1 MNVHRPIFGRIIARI
16 LARVPG
22 LFPAVLVALLCA
34 PAAADGPGPDGSF
47 SGEGHRQRLE
57 LLEQRLLQDAP
68 VSNRMALRGPRAPQ
82 SSGSSGSVSGPR
94 LVEADSQAVIA
105 RAVHQAQALGAV
117 ATVAVVDRVGNV
129 LAVYRTSG
137 TPADVLLT
145 TTGPGQ
151 ATVDG
156 GLEGIVLP
164 AAVGGDA
171 LAAIAKAVTGAFLST
186 SDGNAFTSR
195 TANQIVQE
203 HFNPGEFNQ
212 PSGPLF
218 GVQFSQLACSD
229 FMLAHAGGA
238 SSPGPQRSPL
248 GLSADPGGLPLYK
261 DGALV
266 GGVGVMADGQYGID
280 RNILDFDQD
289 VDEQIAL
296 AATFGFT
303 PPDDIRADR
312 ITVEGKTL
320 RFTDVDVGD
329 LPVDPASAPA
339 FSTLGPGDGGL
350 IPVPGY
356 NDGTIREGTVFGT
369 TPSGVR
375 GADAGL
381 FPDRDAFVF
390 VDGADQNRFPPT
402 AGTDASAL
410 TAEEVRVLLDEA
422 LGVANQARAQIRR
435 PLGSQARVTVS
446 VVDSNGEVLGIART
460 RDAPVF
466 GSDVS
471 LQKARTAAFFSSTGA
486 GAFLESV
493 TEPTV
498 YLDDGLAPRRLVD
511 IPDYVSAVRSFVGT
525 SALADGTAFSDRA
538 GGNLSRPFFPD
549 GILGTD
555 AGPFSKQ
562 AGEWSVFSTGLQ
574 LDLAMNGIVQHIGF
588 VAGLFPA
595 ETPNNCVGVALGA
608 GTSEAPGRNIA
619 NGIQIFPGSVPIYRG
634 DTLVGGI
641 GVSGDGIDQDDMI
654 AILGVDRASQRL
666 GGNVNNAPSA
676 MRADRLTPRGVRLRY
691 VQCPFAPF
699 LGSNVQEVCS
709 GL

>member
-1 MNVHRPIFGRIIARI
+1 MNRNARSIRPTVTL
-16 LARVPG
+16 LA
-22 LFPAVLVALLCA
+22 LALCA
-34 PAAADGPGPDGSF
+34 TAAADDPVGTSPF
-47 SGEGHRQRLE
+47 SEDAYLERLE
-57 LLEQRLLQDAP
+57 LLEHRLLRTVP
-68 VSNRMALRGPRAPQ
+68 SSPRIALRGPRTL
-82 SSGSSGSVSGPR
+82 GSVTGPR
-94 LVEADSQAVIA
+94 LLADDSEAVIA
-105 RAVHQAQALGAV
+105 RAVHQADALGAV
-117 ATVAVVDRVGNV
+117 ATIAVVDRVGNV
-129 LAVYRTSG
+129 LAVYRMNGSN
-137 TPADVLLT
+137 PDVLLAT
-145 TTGPGQ
+145 TDPGRP
-151 ATVDG
+151 AIDG

-164 AAVGGDA
+164 ATVGGDA
-171 LAAIAKAVTGAFLST
+171 LAAIAKAVTGAYLST
-186 SDGNAFTSR
+186 SDGNAFTTR

-229 FMLAHAGGA
+229 FTLAATGGGA
-238 SSPGPQRSPL
+238 SPGPQRSPL

-266 GGVGVMADGQYGID
+266 GGVGVMADGDYGID
-280 RNILDFDQD
+280 RNILDFD
-289 VDEQIAL
+289 VDLDERIAL

-320 RFTDVDVGD
+320 RFTDVDFDD
-329 LPVDPASAPA
+329 LAADPAAAPA
-339 FSTLGPGDGGL
+339 FSTLGPGDGSL

-356 NDGTIREGTVFGT
+356 SDGSVREGTVFGT
-369 TPSGVR
+369 APSGIR
-375 GADAGL
+375 GAPAAT

-390 VDGADQNRFPPT
+390 VDGADQDRYPPQ

-410 TAEEVRVLLDEA
+410 SAEEVRVILDEA

-446 VVDSNGEVLGIART
+446 VVDSNGVVLGMARS

-466 GSDVS
+466 GADVS
-471 LQKARTAAFFSSTGA
+471 LQKARTAAFFSSAAA
-486 GAFLESV
+486 GAFLEGV

-498 YLDDGLAPRRLVD
+498 YLDANLAPRRFVD
-511 IPDYVSAVRSFVGT
+511 IPDYVDAVRAFVGA

-555 AGPFSKQ
+555 AGPLSKP

-595 ETPNNCVGVALGA
+595 ETPDNCVGVELGS
-608 GTSEAPGRNIA
+608 GISTAPGGNLA

-654 AILGVDRASQRL
+654 ALLGVERAGQRL
-666 GGNVNNAPSA
+666 GGMVNNAPDA
-676 MRADRLTPRGVRLRY
+676 IRADRLTPRGVRLRY

-699 LGSNVQEVCS
+699 LDSNVQNACS
-709 GL
+709 GI

>member
-1 MNVHRPIFGRIIARI
+1 MNREARPIRPTVT
-16 LARVPG
+16 L
-22 LFPAVLVALLCA
+22 LALLLWA
-34 PAAADGPGPDGSF
+34 SAAADEPIGASPFTEDG
-47 SGEGHRQRLE
+47 HLQRLE
-57 LLEQRLLQDAP
+57 LLEPRLLRAAP
-68 VSNRMALRGPRAPQ
+68 QSSRMALRGPR
-82 SSGSSGSVSGPR
+82 SLGSVTGPR
-94 LVEADSQAVIA
+94 LVDADIEAVIA
-105 RAVHQAQALGAV
+105 RAVHQAGVLGAA
-117 ATVAVVDRVGNV
+117 ATIAVVDRVGNV

-137 TPADVLLT
+137 STPDVRLA

-151 ATVDG
+151 PAIDG

-171 LAAIAKAVTGAFLST
+171 LAAIAKAVTGAYLST
-186 SDGNAFTSR
+186 SEGNAFTTR

-229 FMLAHAGGA
+229 FTLAFTGGDA
-238 SSPGPQRSPL
+238 SPGPQRSPL

-261 DGALV
+261 DDALV
-266 GGVGVMADGQYGID
+266 GGVGVMADGEYGID

-289 VDEQIAL
+289 IDEQIAL
-296 AATFGFT
+296 AATFGYA

-320 RFTDVDVGD
+320 RFTDVDFDD
-329 LPVDPASAPA
+329 LAADPAGAPA
-339 FSTLGPGDGGL
+339 FSTLGPGDGSL

-356 NDGTIREGTVFGT
+356 SDGNIREGTVFGT
-369 TPSGVR
+369 APSGIR
-375 GADAGL
+375 SAPDAT

-390 VDGADQNRFPPT
+390 VDGADQNRYPPQ

-410 TAEEVRVLLDEA
+410 TAEEVRVILDEA

-446 VVDSNGEVLGIART
+446 IVDSNGVVLGMARS

-466 GSDVS
+466 GADVS
-471 LQKARTAAFFSSTGA
+471 LQKARTAAFFSSAGA
-486 GAFLESV
+486 GAFLQGV

-498 YLDDGLAPRRLVD
+498 YLDAGLAPRRFVD
-511 IPDYVSAVRSFVGT
+511 IPDYVAAVRGFVGA
-525 SALADGTAFSDRA
+525 SALADGTAFSDRS

-555 AGPFSKQ
+555 AGPFSKPE
-562 AGEWSVFSTGLQ
+562 GEWSVFSTGLQ
-574 LDLAMNGIVQHIGF
+574 LDLSMNAIVQHIGF
-588 VAGLFPA
+588 VAGLFPT
-595 ETPNNCVGVALGA
+595 ETPDNCVGVELGA
-608 GTSEAPGRNIA
+608 GASTAPGGNLA
-619 NGIQIFPGSVPIYRG
+619 NGIQIFPGSVPIYRN
-634 DTLVGGI
+634 DTLVGAI

-654 AILGVDRASQRL
+654 ALLGVERAGQRL
-666 GGNVNNAPSA
+666 GGMINNAPDA
-676 MRADRLTPRGVRLRY
+676 IRADRLTPRGVRLRY

-699 LGSNVQEVCS
+699 LDSNVQNACS
-709 GL
+709 GI